1 MTDQE
6 LRFFAPG
13 DTEPVLS
20 SLSPQCGEVSP
31 NGNVVDIRIWRA
43 RRDAAVRLALL
54 ALELEEIQSEQRS
67 LQLQHDLHEINS
79 EEWHRLVL
87 SLADLQDYAWGL
99 ERSIERLREEVAK

>member
-1 MTDQE
+1 MTQPAR
-6 LRFFAPG
+6 LNAVAP
-13 DTEPVLS
+13 
-20 SLSPQCGEVSP
+20 
-31 NGNVVDIRIWRA
+31 VVDLAPYRA